1 MTKQADEESQMIAL
15 ELDLEKAQF
24 CASREIRQ
32 AVLEADNDGSAG
44 HVHAQA
50 DPASAQI
57 LYLMGDVHEYGVLKA
72 RQNHLLLYVFLV
84 LLYIGLNV
92 ALLGANFQSQELIEE
107 EYYSSF
113 HMAAFWG
120 VFGFTLLEAFILIA
134 TDIITW
140 ANRCQT
146 LVILFNVMAA
156 FATAMLFSFDPHLY
170 EVPAHYMEYS
180 IQILISWVN
189 IIFLRSYMIRAANT
203 GPNSMYRCGSVEMAV
218 ALAVL
223 GLAMFTLIVYTGV
236 IPTDMGPERAAHFCE
251 FINEIFNGLFAL
263 AYATF
268 CYKDANKQLNQH
280 YKGMKALQRHEVDV
294 L

>member
-1 MTKQADEESQMIAL
+1 MTTQEDEESQTIAL

-24 CASREIRQ
+24 CPSREIRQ
-32 AVLEADNDGSAG
+32 AVLEADNNGSAQ

-50 DPASAQI
+50 DPASVQI
-57 LYLMGDVHEYGVLKA
+57 LFLMGDVHEYGVLQA
-72 RQNHLLLYVFLV
+72 RKNHLLLYVFLV

-107 EYYSSF
+107 EYYYSF
-113 HMAAFWG
+113 HLTAFWG
-120 VFGFTLLEAFILIA
+120 LFAFTLLEAFILIA

-140 ANRCQT
+140 ANKCQT

-180 IQILISWVN
+180 VQILISWVN

-203 GPNSMYRCGSVEMAV
+203 GPKSMYRCGGLEMAV
-218 ALAVL
+218 ASAVL
-223 GLAMFTLIVYTGV
+223 GLAMFTLVVYTGV

-251 FINEIFNGLFAL
+251 FINEIFNGVFAL

-268 CYKDANKQLNQH
+268 CYNETKKELDQH
-280 YKGMKALQRHEVDV
+280 YKGMKALRGHEVDV